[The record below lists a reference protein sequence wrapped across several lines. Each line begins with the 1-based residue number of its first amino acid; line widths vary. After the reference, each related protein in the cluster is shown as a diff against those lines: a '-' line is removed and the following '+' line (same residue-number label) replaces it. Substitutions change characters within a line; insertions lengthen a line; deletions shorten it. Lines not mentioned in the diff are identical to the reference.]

1 MGLMDK
7 VRGQFIDIIE
17 FLDDSRDTIVWR
29 FPRQGNEIKNNAKL
43 VVREGQVAVFESEGK
58 IADVFTAG
66 TYTLETKNMPI
77 LSDLKGWKYDFN
89 SPFKAEVYFF
99 GTRLYTDMKWGTQNP
114 IPMTD
119 PQFGM
124 VQLRA
129 FGSYAMQVS
138 DPSKL
143 LRQLV
148 GTDGQFETGEVEEFL
163 RSNIVSKVGVAL
175 ASSGIPMMQMS
186 AKTPELSAALTTT
199 LTADFADM
207 GVAIPK
213 FNIESITM
221 PQEVMDTMNK
231 MSQMGMINAAANMD
245 QFAKF
250 QAAQAIETAAANPG
264 GGAVGVGVGLAMG
277 QQIANAMAPSVGGA
291 AAPAAPA
298 SSAAGGAP
306 PPLPGAAQPW
316 FIAVGGQQ
324 VGPIAAQDLAAR
336 VASGDLTP
344 TTLAWQEGMGAWT
357 AASEIDALRGLFT
370 PAPPPLPPTDVPPAP
385 PAAPTA

>member
-277 QQIANAMAPSVGGA
+277 QQIANAMAPSVGTPA
-291 AAPAAPA
+291 PAPAA
-298 SSAAGGAP
+298 AAGGAP

-324 VGPIAAQDLAAR
+324 VGPIAAGDLAAR
-336 VASGDLTP
+336 VAAGDLTP

-357 AASEIDALRGLFT
+357 AASDVDALRGLFT
-370 PAPPPLPPTDVPPAP
+370 PAPPPLPPTDAPPAP
-385 PAAPTA
+385 PAPPTA